1 MNLDADTFMQ
11 FDAEGALAG
20 TVGEALHGVAIH
32 LKNKFNSVEINSDL
46 IESSCF

>member
-20 TVGEALHGVAIH
+20 TVGETLHGVTIH
-32 LKNKFNSVEINSDL
+32 LDKFNFIQ
-46 IESSCF
+46 